1 MIQMQCNATVS
12 ACEEVLGRPPVN
24 RKPWISEESWKKV
37 EERKKLKQEINQ
49 ARTRQQKQL
58 ASDKYKEAANDLKK
72 ALMKD
77 KRSHY
82 NNLADEAEVTAKKGD
97 LKALYAT
104 KRLLSGNWSNP
115 NR

>member
-1 MIQMQCNATVS
+1 MTKLKLLENKQAFQIALSNRFEALRQEDTDATVPQAWNNLKDATVG

-58 ASDKYKEAANDLKK
+58 ASEKYNEAAREVKK
-72 ALMKD
+72 ALRKD
-77 KRSHY
+77 
-82 NNLADEAEVTAKKGD
+82 
-97 LKALYAT
+97 
-104 KRLLSGNWSNP
+104 
-115 NR
+115 